1 MSGRDFFFLE
11 VYLFATKDQIVHCI
25 VKQLPCW
32 RAWKGLVAPPR
43 SSCHRTGGGR
53 ARERPGGDRQGG
65 ERRSSRTLPCCAGQ
79 RARKQT
85 GLAVSTASRME
96 GDFETPV
103 TKDGVKA
110 VEYLALRGED
120 FGEMTT
126 TRTVIPWVLKAML

>member
-1 MSGRDFFFLE
+1 MPVRGR
-11 VYLFATKDQIVHCI
+11 V
-25 VKQLPCW
+25 
-32 RAWKGLVAPPR
+32 G
-43 SSCHRTGGGR
+43 TG
-53 ARERPGGDRQGG
+53 REGSVGA
-65 ERRSSRTLPCCAGQ
+65 AGPSHAVRD

-103 TKDGVKA
+103 TKDEVKA

-126 TRTVIPWVLKAML
+126 MRTVIPWALKAML